1 MAKINIIYGEKGSGK
16 TKKMVDSANRSV
28 EEAKGVV
35 VYIDKDNSRIHD
47 LEHTIKLIDASE
59 YKVDSEETFIAF
71 LKGVLAGNYDIEKV
85 FVDSMARIVRKDIKE
100 ISGIMTELEMLSNM
114 FMVEFTLS
122 ISYARENLPVF
133 ISKFAE

>member
-59 YKVDSEETFIAF
+59 YKVDSERPLSLFSKACLQATTTSKRCLWTAWRE
-71 LKGVLAGNYDIEKV
+71 
-85 FVDSMARIVRKDIKE
+85 SCAR
-100 ISGIMTELEMLSNM
+100 T
-114 FMVEFTLS
+114 
-122 ISYARENLPVF
+122 
-133 ISKFAE
+133 

>member
-16 TKKMVDSANRSV
+16 TKKMVDSANQSV
-28 EEAKGVV
+28 EKAKGVV

-47 LEHTIKLIDASE
+47 LEHAIKLIDASE
-59 YKVDSEETFIAF
+59 YKVANEETFVAF
-71 LKGVLAGNYDIEKV
+71 LKGVLAGNYDIEKI
-85 FVDSMARIVRKDIKE
+85 FVDSMARIVNKDINALG
-100 ISGIMTELEMLSNM
+100 GIMTELEMLSNA

-122 ISYARENLPVF
+122 ISCAKENLPVF

>member
-47 LEHTIKLIDASE
+47 LEHTIKLIDARSTAKRPLSLFSKACLQATTTSKRCLWTAWRE
-59 YKVDSEETFIAF
+59 SC
-71 LKGVLAGNYDIEKV
+71 
-85 FVDSMARIVRKDIKE
+85 AR
-100 ISGIMTELEMLSNM
+100 T
-114 FMVEFTLS
+114 
-122 ISYARENLPVF
+122 
-133 ISKFAE
+133 

>member
-71 LKGVLAGNYDIEKV
+71 LKGVLSLIH
-85 FVDSMARIVRKDIKE
+85 I
-100 ISGIMTELEMLSNM
+100 
-114 FMVEFTLS
+114 
-122 ISYARENLPVF
+122 
-133 ISKFAE
+133 

>member
-28 EEAKGVV
+28 AEAKGVV
-35 VYIDKDNSRIHD
+35 AYIDKDNSRIHD

-59 YKVDSEETFIAF
+59 YKVNSEETFIAF

-85 FVDSMARIVRKDIKE
+85 FVDSMSRIVGKDIKDL
-100 ISGIMTELEMLSNM
+100 GNIMTELEMLSNV
-114 FMVEFTLS
+114 FMVEFTL
-122 ISYARENLPVF
+122 

>member
-85 FVDSMARIVRKDIKE
+85 FGGQHGENRAQGHKGNKRHYDRAGNAVQYVY
-100 ISGIMTELEMLSNM
+100 GG
-114 FMVEFTLS
+114 FTLS
-122 ISYARENLPVF
+122 ISCARENLPVF